1 MGFRSL
7 PGGLLLPAIVPP
19 VIVGFIWGHA
29 LRARDLQQVP
39 GLCSQQVLVCS
50 SHFSVGE
57 KKILSAVDHIV
68 APLFIAVYSF
78 CWNHPQGKF
87 MCTVILILSV

>member
-1 MGFRSL
+1 MDFISL
-7 PGGLLLPAIVPP
+7 PGGLLPPSIVPP
-19 VIVGFIWGHA
+19 VTVGFIWGHA

-57 KKILSAVDHIV
+57 KEVLSAVDHIV

-78 CWNHPQGKF
+78 CRNHPQGEF
-87 MCTVILILSV
+87 MCTVILILCV